1 MLFVLSNKQ
10 LVFNSSRETT
20 CSSFRNKYLCFY
32 QPYSLWPNSNPFL
45 VLTDTTMKMLGFMR
59 LFGVILEMRGGHKI
73 QPEFENPYLVASK
86 QILGIAY
93 NRCFQTSLDKWALF
107 FCTWPQQSSLS
118 LQTEMNQTCSG
129 CSDYSANYL
138 ENAASGASG
147 AFGHFTGNHVILRTF

>member
-1 MLFVLSNKQ
+1 MAKFQ
-10 LVFNSSRETT
+10 
-20 CSSFRNKYLCFY
+20 SFFGTDWHYNENVGFY
-32 QPYSLWPNSNPFL
+32 EVMW
-45 VLTDTTMKMLGFMR
+45 GH
-59 LFGVILEMRGGHKI
+59 FGNGGGHKI